1 MTLGAYVVRSANSA
15 DPVVIRD
22 EILREA
28 KVRQAA
34 NLHYY
39 KLKEDRRL
47 QACEILGSK
56 SARAFCFAS
65 HKSNMR
71 EYVNP
76 RLGRIKAEEYYRW
89 CCRLLLERVHEFAL
103 LDSRSRRCDLTPL
116 EIVFSENAGLDYD
129 GMFSYF
135 QTINQQAGLGQF
147 EKKPKCWI
155 R

>member
-1 MTLGAYVVRSANSA
+1 MESGLTVYIDEGGDNGVKDGLHYHGTRYEWMTLGAYVVRSANSA

-56 SARAFCFAS
+56 SARAG
-65 HKSNMR
+65 H
-71 EYVNP
+71 
-76 RLGRIKAEEYYRW
+76 
-89 CCRLLLERVHEFAL
+89 LEK
-103 LDSRSRRCDLTPL
+103 PL
-116 EIVFSENAGLDYD
+116 ACSGL
-129 GMFSYF
+129 
-135 QTINQQAGLGQF
+135 N
-147 EKKPKCWI
+147 
-155 R
+155 